1 MAYPALGQK
10 LPVRAQDLLDEENH
24 ISLPKV
30 KDVPN
35 PVGNGSILVDEMDAQ
50 VFPRIRM
57 NHDVVIALA
66 EILESHEVTLVHGV
80 ANIRRRLCI
89 YYLF

>member
-35 PVGNGSILVDEMDAQ
+35 PVGNGSILVDEMDAK
-50 VFPRIRM
+50 FF
-57 NHDVVIALA
+57 LA
-66 EILESHEVTLVHGV
+66 SG
-80 ANIRRRLCI
+80 
-89 YYLF
+89 